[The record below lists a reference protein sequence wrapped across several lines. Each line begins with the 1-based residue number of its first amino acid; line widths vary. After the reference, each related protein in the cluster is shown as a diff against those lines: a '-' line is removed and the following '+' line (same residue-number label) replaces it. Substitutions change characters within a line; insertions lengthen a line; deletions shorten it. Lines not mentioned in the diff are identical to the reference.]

1 MLLKDLNLQDLV
13 DFCNGNSRYNS
24 KPWWVSIY
32 PRLARWLQRTQG
44 RRELF
49 TYIEDDQ
56 DPQDYAQNDVDV
68 LLEFNSYKYDHL
80 WKLYKAEYNPL
91 WNVDGTETL
100 TIHREESTER
110 DMSDAHTGDDTVSYI
125 GSEKETRSG
134 NETLEKSGQEAVT
147 RSGNETDAK
156 TGKEKVTRTGNET
169 DEKAGTEKVTRT
181 GNETDAKAGS
191 ETKTIAGSTTEAH
204 SGSIQ
209 QSRTTYDSSTAY
221 DTDKTTDTTKKATTY
236 GVDGSGTA
244 DPYTETDSFSA
255 DRTDTHTYNSVADET
270 SFTGRKDTHTY
281 NTVADETTF
290 DGRTDTHTYNSVA
303 DTTSFT
309 GRKDTKTY
317 NSVADEKTF
326 TGRDDKTTFNSTHTV
341 DDDSS
346 GTVDETQTRTRG
358 GNIGVTMT
366 QQMEQAEVE
375 FVGMFHFLEQICVDI
390 AGAISYTF
398 N

>member
-1 MLLKDLNLQDLV
+1 MLIKDLNLQALV
-13 DFCNGNSRYNS
+13 DFCNGNPRYNS
-24 KPWWVSIY
+24 KPWWILIY

-56 DPQDYAQNDVDV
+56 DPQDYAQNDADV

-80 WKLYKAEYNPL
+80 WKLFTAEYNPL

-100 TIHREESTER
+100 TIHREEAGTR
-110 DMSDAHTGDDTVSYI
+110 DMTDAKSGDDTVSYL

-134 NETLEKSGQEAVT
+134 NETLQ
-147 RSGNETDAK
+147 
-156 TGKEKVTRTGNET
+156 KE
-169 DEKAGTEKVTRT
+169 GTEKVTRS

-191 ETKTIAGSTTEAH
+191 ETKSIDGSITEAN
-204 SGSIQ
+204 SGSVQ
-209 QSRTTYDSSTAY
+209 QSRTTYDSATAY

-236 GVDGSGTA
+236 GVDGSGAA
-244 DPYTETDSFSA
+244 DPYSETQSFSA
-255 DRTDTHTYNSVADET
+255 DRVDTHTYNSVADEQ
-270 SFTGRKDTHTY
+270 SFTGRKDT
-281 NTVADETTF
+281 
-290 DGRTDTHTYNSVA
+290 R
-303 DTTSFT
+303 
-309 GRKDTKTY
+309 TY

-326 TGRDDKTTFNSTHTV
+326 TNRDDKTTYNSTSTI
-341 DDDSS
+341 DEDTS

-366 QQMEQAEVE
+366 QTLATEELRWSGL
-375 FVGMFHFLEQICVDI
+375 FRFLETVCVDI

-398 N
+398 H

>member
-1 MLLKDLNLQDLV
+1 MLLKDLNLQNLV
-13 DFCNGNSRYNS
+13 DFCNGNTRYNS
-24 KPWWVSIY
+24 KPWWIAIY

-49 TYIEDDQ
+49 LYIEHDE
-56 DPQDYAQNDVDV
+56 DPQDYAENDVDV

-80 WKLYKAEYNPL
+80 WKLYTAEYNPI
-91 WNVDGTETL
+91 WNVEGTETL
-100 TIHREESTER
+100 TIHREESSER
-110 DMSDAHTGDDTVSYI
+110 DMSDAHTGDDTVTYS
-125 GSEKETRSG
+125 GTEKNTKSG
-134 NETLEKSGQEAVT
+134 NETM
-147 RSGNETDAK
+147 
-156 TGKEKVTRTGNET
+156 
-169 DEKAGTEKVTRT
+169 EKAGTEKVTRT
-181 GNETDAKAGS
+181 GNETDAKAGT
-191 ETKTIAGSTTEAH
+191 ETKSIDGSITEAN
-204 SGSIQ
+204 SGGIQ

-244 DPYTETDSFSA
+244 DPYSETESFSA
-255 DRTDTHTYNSVADET
+255 DRLDTHTYNSVSDEQ
-270 SFTGRKDTHTY
+270 SFNGRKDTH
-281 NTVADETTF
+281 
-290 DGRTDTHTYNSVA
+290 
-303 DTTSFT
+303 
-309 GRKDTKTY
+309 TY

-326 TGRDDKTTFNSTHTV
+326 TNRDDKTTFNSTHTV
-341 DDDSS
+341 DDDTS

-375 FVGMFHFLEQICVDI
+375 FVGMFRFLEQICVDI